1 MKKEI
6 TPFYMGG
13 GIESNTIDFDLQRF
27 ATVDNP
33 YIDELEEDLEVSS
46 KIDSSSS
53 YLFNFTDISIS
64 GTMEIPLGKNKVN
77 IILTAATGTSTNT
90 LTIDNS
96 ITSYTFSATYTGY
109 SVYVTLNEIGITFSN
124 VRNPSIIEFDFYTN

>member
-1 MKKEI
+1 
-6 TPFYMGG
+6 
-13 GIESNTIDFDLQRF
+13 
-27 ATVDNP
+27 
-33 YIDELEEDLEVSS
+33 
-46 KIDSSSS
+46 
-53 YLFNFTDISIS
+53 
-64 GTMEIPLGKNKVN
+64 MEIPLGKNKVN